1 MEEVLQEQGFQQSGC
16 TSDEC
21 AIEVGQLLGVQNM
34 IGGAI
39 GKIGNTF
46 TIDIR
51 MIAVE
56 TGTAIRTQNVT
67 YAGMVDGLI
76 VEIEILAYK
85 IMEMEPPQG
94 VLERRTTGR
103 PVAAGLKTP
112 RVKTRA
118 GAMMRSIVF
127 PGFGHF
133 YAEKKLWGFGWIVS
147 EVVMAGVIYSSYTAY
162 KEAHDDY
169 NKYLDLYNNEKNSDK
184 IAEYRDQTEKSHKNM
199 DTANEQIR
207 MFTGV
212 AGGIWIA
219 NAVHAFLVKPKR
231 GSSTTY
237 DEPFLTLS
245 YDPGTHQTQVRWK
258 LALD

>member
-1 MEEVLQEQGFQQSGC
+1 MEEVLKEQGFQQSGC

-39 GKIGNTF
+39 GKVGNTF

-56 TGTAIRTQNVT
+56 TGTAVRTQNVT
-67 YAGMVDGLI
+67 YSGMVDGLI

-85 IMEMEPPQG
+85 IVEMEPPQD
-94 VLERRTTGR
+94 VLQRRTTGT
-103 PVAAGLKTP
+103 PAVITPTLP
-112 RVKTRA
+112 RVKTRT

-133 YAEKKLWGFGWIVS
+133 YAERKSWGFGWIVS
-147 EVVMAGVIYSSYTAY
+147 EVVMAGVIYSSYIAY
-162 KEAHDDY
+162 QEAHNDY
-169 NKYLDLYNNEKNSDK
+169 NRYFDLYNNEKNSDK
-184 IAEYRDQTEKSHKNM
+184 IAEYRDQAEKSHKNM

-212 AGGIWIA
+212 AGGIWLA
-219 NAVHAFLVKPKR
+219 NAVHAFLVGPKR
-231 GSSTTY
+231 GSATTSKRSSFKLVY
-237 DEPFLTLS
+237 DS
-245 YDPGTHQTQVRWK
+245 GTHQTHVRWK